1 MKTLKFSKN
10 SWHYK
15 LARFGDE
22 FECRDLS
29 NICSYTRAFLWGTLL
44 FSLFTMFIF
53 GIVVMHGE
61 AIGYIAAMIAQGTF
75 IEPDTFAG
83 VCLMLYCALFTIWFF
98 TRTHIIV
105 TEHKFKEDNFVVN
118 AYHSFKD
125 KYCVR
130 IEVKDEV

>member
-22 FECRDLS
+22 FSERNLS
-29 NICSYTRAFLWGTLL
+29 DICSYTRAFLWGTFLFLL
-44 FSLFTMFIF
+44 FVAFMLGIIFI
-53 GIVVMHGE
+53 HGE
-61 AIGYIAAMIAQGTF
+61 AIGYVAAMIAQGTF
-75 IEPDTFAG
+75 IEPDTLAG
-83 VCLMLYCALFTIWFF
+83 ICLMLYGAFF
-98 TRTHIIV
+98 ILCLITYTTKTV
-105 TEHKFKEDNFVVN
+105 CEHKFKEDNFVVN

-130 IEVKDEV
+130 VEVKDEI

>member
-22 FECRDLS
+22 FSERNLS
-29 NICSYTRAFLWGTLL
+29 DICSYTRAFLWGTFLFLL
-44 FSLFTMFIF
+44 FVTFMLGIIFI
-53 GIVVMHGE
+53 HGE
-61 AIGYIAAMIAQGTF
+61 AIGYVAAMIAQGTF
-75 IEPDTFAG
+75 IEPDTLAG
-83 VCLMLYCALFTIWFF
+83 ICLILYGALFTIWFF
-98 TRTHIIV
+98 TRAFIIV

-130 IEVKDEV
+130 VEVKDEI

>member
-22 FECRDLS
+22 FSERDLS

-44 FSLFTMFIF
+44 FSLFTVFIL

-61 AIGYIAAMIAQGTF
+61 AIGYVAAMIAQGTF
-75 IEPDTFAG
+75 IEPDTLAG
-83 VCLMLYCALFTIWFF
+83 ICLMLYIAAFTLGLIIYA
-98 TRTHIIV
+98 TRTV
-105 TEHKFKEDNFVVN
+105 CEHEFKEDNFVVN

-130 IEVKDEV
+130 VEVKDEV